1 VSKRIVYFC
10 LFLSL
15 LLLFYYPP
23 VSLAFLG
30 IWGPFLMGDDDDPCG
45 KETWEAWVPPSIAF
59 SIPTPSQNQCISFS
73 YKTCLSLFVSINFGY
88 KYFPSI

>member
-10 LFLSL
+10 LSLSL

-30 IWGPFLMGDDDDPCG
+30 SWGPFLMGDDDDPCG
-45 KETWEAWVPPSIAF
+45 KETAWVPPSIAF